1 MYTRG
6 VPGSVHES
14 VLDAIG
20 ATPLIRLRRVTEGL
34 APAIYVKAEWQN
46 AGGSVKDRAALWMI
60 RAAERSGA
68 LGPSGVIVEGTSGN
82 TGIGL
87 ALVGGFL
94 GYRTLIVVPDTTAAE
109 KIAALRAYGAEVV
122 LTPGGCPAT
131 TRATSSTWRRGSR
144 RRLPAAGSP
153 TSTATPRTPGP
164 TTTPPRPRSG
174 SRPAAA

>member
-94 GYRTLIVVPDTTAAE
+94 GYHTLIVVPDTTAAAHSE
-109 KIAALRAYGAEVV
+109 PGPPHRDPVARLAHSITTLRPTQTIPSSQRDG
-122 LTPGGCPAT
+122 LPDRQRCPGP
-131 TRATSSTWRRGSR
+131 
-144 RRLPAAGSP
+144 SP
-153 TSTATPRTPGP
+153 T
-164 TTTPPRPRSG
+164 RPCNWMVCIHVAR
-174 SRPAAA
+174 